1 MADRDTILSWR
12 GQTMYDADGD
22 KIGEIKEIYL
32 DDATGH
38 PEWAL
43 VSTGLFGSKA
53 TFVPVARAQG
63 EGDQVR
69 VDYDKA
75 TVKDAPRVE
84 ADQELSED
92 EEATLY
98 RHYGMEYSEA
108 RSDSGLPQEEATGHE
123 EDLRVETPGRDVV
136 DREPETVGRDVS
148 GPTTDQA
155 MTRSEEEL
163 RVGRERRELGR
174 ARLRKYVE
182 TERVT
187 ETVPTRREQVRVERE
202 PVTDGNVDAATD
214 GPVISEEEH
223 EVALTEERP
232 VVEKTAVPKE
242 RIRLDT
248 ETVTDE
254 ETVSEDVRRERVAVD
269 EPADA
274 DVERR

>member
-12 GQTMYDADGD
+12 GQTMCDADGD

-32 DDATGH
+32 DDATGE

-43 VSTGLFGSKA
+43 VSTGLFGSKE
-53 TFVPVARAQG
+53 TFVPVARARG

-75 TVKDAPRVE
+75 TVKNAPRVE

-92 EEATLY
+92 EEVTLY
-98 RHYGMEYSEA
+98 RHYGMEYSQT
-108 RSDSGLPQEEATGHE
+108 RPDSD
-123 EDLRVETPGRDVV
+123 
-136 DREPETVGRDVS
+136 RDVS

-163 RVGRERRELGR
+163 RVGSERRELGR

-202 PVTDGNVDAATD
+202 PVTEGSVDAATD

-223 EVALTEERP
+223 EVTLTEERP

-269 EPADA
+269 EPTDA

>member
-1 MADRDTILSWR
+1 MADRDTVLSWR
-12 GQTMYDADGD
+12 GQTMCDADGD

-32 DDATGH
+32 DDATGE

-53 TFVPVARAQG
+53 TFVPVARAHG

-75 TVKDAPRVE
+75 TVKDAPGVE

-92 EEATLY
+92 EEAKLY
-98 RHYGMEYSEA
+98 RHYGMEYSQS
-108 RSDSGLPQEEATGHE
+108 RSDS
-123 EDLRVETPGRDVV
+123 D
-136 DREPETVGRDVS
+136 RDVS
-148 GPTTDQA
+148 GPTSDQA

-163 RVGRERRELGR
+163 RVGSERRELGH

-202 PVTDGNVDAATD
+202 PVTEGSVDAAAD

-223 EVALTEERP
+223 EVTLTEERP